1 MNDPDSYDV
10 SYQTLVI
17 ETMGTGWPDVLVT
30 RVTKFPIS
38 DDVVEVTHE
47 SVAYHH
53 PDADDTLDR
62 VVADMS
68 ETLRRAEITTRDLA
82 DTMGRILE
90 WHGVDGPMDSQ
101 DVLHDRIEA
110 GHAALTRYRQWA
122 SGR

>member
-1 MNDPDSYDV
+1 MTRVRGPAAGARPGARAAD
-10 SYQTLVI
+10 
-17 ETMGTGWPDVLVT
+17 GTGP
-30 RVTKFPIS
+30 RR
-38 DDVVEVTHE
+38 
-47 SVAYHH
+47 AYH
-53 PDADDTLDR
+53 R

-82 DTMGRILE
+82 VAMGRILE